1 MASTR
6 PGGLEQTTGR
16 RTDTVKT
23 NDGTARNRGVILSRA
38 KHRLALAPCLPI
50 HDTGCPNPRSGERR
64 LGAHQPACT
73 APSQRTHGRL
83 WVAERANVAVPRL
96 QRGCFT
102 CPRARHVGWL
112 ALREQLVR
120 AVRADGGG
128 LVCMLLLFQLVRV
141 VLKSYISVASY

>member
-1 MASTR
+1 MAAAATAVV
-6 PGGLEQTTGR
+6 GGEGG
-16 RTDTVKT
+16 
-23 NDGTARNRGVILSRA
+23 DGEHASWGVISRA
-38 KHRLALAPCLPI
+38 KPALALCPRLPI
-50 HDTGCPNPRSGERR
+50 HDTGYPNPRSGERR
-64 LGAHQPACT
+64 LGVDQPACT
-73 APSQRTHGRL
+73 APSQRTHGRI

-120 AVRADGGG
+120 TVRADGVG